1 MRHISAWA
9 SGGSSEQEWCAL
21 VCVFATNRV
30 TAASFCTRKTSHSAF
45 SLVFF
50 PSCTLPSSRHPLQL
64 SLHKA
69 SRTACARLPRPL
81 PSPPPHIMR
90 LPTSDKASSSLTHQ
104 VSISQRAHNT
114 APLRHL
120 GLVVL
125 LLFPRRRSSRLPSLK
140 GPLAVMTTADECA
153 DSHNLL
159 LFHPSSL

>member
-1 MRHISAWA
+1 M
-9 SGGSSEQEWCAL
+9 
-21 VCVFATNRV
+21 FAPNRV

-45 SLVFF
+45 SLVFY
-50 PSCTLPSSRHPLQL
+50 PSCTLPSSRRPLQL

-69 SRTACARLPRPL
+69 SCTACARLPRPL
-81 PSPPPHIMR
+81 PSPPPHIVRFPM
-90 LPTSDKASSSLTHQ
+90 SDKASFSLTHQ

-120 GLVVL
+120 GLVV
-125 LLFPRRRSSRLPSLK
+125 LFPRRRSSRLPSLK

>member
-1 MRHISAWA
+1 MRSRLCVRYKP
-9 SGGSSEQEWCAL
+9 GNGSIILHKKNQSLGFQPGFL
-21 VCVFATNRV
+21 
-30 TAASFCTRKTSHSAF
+30 SILHSPI
-45 SLVFF
+45 
-50 PSCTLPSSRHPLQL
+50 PSPSSATFCAQGL
-64 SLHKA
+64 SH
-69 SRTACARLPRPL
+69 RVCAPPRPL
-81 PSPPPHIMR
+81 PSPPPHIVH